1 MYRRLF
7 TGMIGQGKTASFLSA
22 MREARDHQDDRGIR
36 ARTTIWGAMT
46 SHTNGVLIAS
56 DFDTLSELE
65 KFTELAAVDAAFA
78 TMRRAVR
85 EQMVYDSA
93 TVSIHRLAYHSEGLI
108 SSEEATAP
116 RKFMRILT
124 GDVQPGRQREFV
136 LSISQALEYQKQRG
150 IDATTSVWSSMTG
163 ATNGV
168 AIVGE
173 FDTLGELEQ
182 FDELAAQDQEFG
194 RLRRATRESMVFQ
207 TSQVQIFRSFL

>member
-1 MYRRLF
+1 
-7 TGMIGQGKTASFLSA
+7 
-22 MREARDHQDDRGIR
+22 
-36 ARTTIWGAMT
+36 
-46 SHTNGVLIAS
+46 
-56 DFDTLSELE
+56 
-65 KFTELAAVDAAFA
+65 
-78 TMRRAVR
+78 
-85 EQMVYDSA
+85 MVYDSA

-116 RKFMRILT
+116 RRFMRTLT

-150 IDATTSVWSSMTG
+150 IDATMSVWSSMTG
-163 ATNGV
+163 ATNCV

>member
-56 DFDTLSELE
+56 DFDTLDELE
-65 KFTELAAVDAAFA
+65 KFTELAAADAAFA
-78 TMRRAVR
+78 SVRRAVR

-116 RKFMRILT
+116 RRFMRTLT